1 MTKWSFVT
9 TALDCFH
16 RVQQSSMRHSEFMD
30 MLNNLSVDLVL
41 NDILKGLIFLLR
53 EERCLKVTIV
63 TRDSQE
69 PVSVNKAEFEL
80 PHDSADFSNQHS
92 SFRRGITVDEFLTRR
107 EYCFQTFPVMLDRET
122 QGSIVAV
129 SDILDKEDPV
139 VQNLMTIISGIVTL
153 HLSKLNLASLHE
165 NDIVL
170 ETIFELSS
178 DLLWIQDEEH
188 RFIRVNRAFLRAV
201 RRAHNQ
207 VVERRPEDFLLPKQA
222 QALREILD
230 RSRHNGPSSSGEPI
244 HLSENKDE
252 AYTISIAPVSG
263 SASKRK
269 FVGIARNISRLMRL
283 RNERTRLLE
292 LLGRAVF
299 RASFFSRTDHRLRL
313 SLTRE
318 CATMIS
324 SFLYQNYRPFDASF
338 LSHIRFA
345 VYFYDMG
352 MLTIDRSVLLKES
365 PLNEDEWNSVLKH
378 PEKGGE
384 LIDALMKEQGWNH
397 PGLEFSKEVARNHHE
412 RYNGSGYPKGLKSDR
427 IPLSA
432 RIMAVCDSYAAMRAP
447 RPYTHKRSH
456 LEAAKTIR
464 EASGKAFDPLV
475 VEAFL
480 EIEAHIESLS
490 ERFVDNRDLPEGF
503 F

>member
-1 MTKWSFVT
+1 
-9 TALDCFH
+9 
-16 RVQQSSMRHSEFMD
+16 
-30 MLNNLSVDLVL
+30 
-41 NDILKGLIFLLR
+41 
-53 EERCLKVTIV
+53 
-63 TRDSQE
+63 
-69 PVSVNKAEFEL
+69 
-80 PHDSADFSNQHS
+80 
-92 SFRRGITVDEFLTRR
+92 
-107 EYCFQTFPVMLDRET
+107 
-122 QGSIVAV
+122 
-129 SDILDKEDPV
+129 
-139 VQNLMTIISGIVTL
+139 
-153 HLSKLNLASLHE
+153 
-165 NDIVL
+165 
-170 ETIFELSS
+170 
-178 DLLWIQDEEH
+178 
-188 RFIRVNRAFLRAV
+188 
-201 RRAHNQ
+201 
-207 VVERRPEDFLLPKQA
+207 
-222 QALREILD
+222 
-230 RSRHNGPSSSGEPI
+230 
-244 HLSENKDE
+244 
-252 AYTISIAPVSG
+252 
-263 SASKRK
+263 
-269 FVGIARNISRLMRL
+269 
-283 RNERTRLLE
+283 
-292 LLGRAVF
+292 
-299 RASFFSRTDHRLRL
+299 
-313 SLTRE
+313 
-318 CATMIS
+318 MIS